1 MLVNREDGLLVRYM
15 LPEARK
21 MIDDSFE
28 MTQVVRKNRGEE
40 NYIKK
45 KH

>member
-1 MLVNREDGLLVRYM
+1 MSISIGTKRLFILANGEDGLLVRYI

-28 MTQVVRKNRGEE
+28 MT
-40 NYIKK
+40 
-45 KH
+45 